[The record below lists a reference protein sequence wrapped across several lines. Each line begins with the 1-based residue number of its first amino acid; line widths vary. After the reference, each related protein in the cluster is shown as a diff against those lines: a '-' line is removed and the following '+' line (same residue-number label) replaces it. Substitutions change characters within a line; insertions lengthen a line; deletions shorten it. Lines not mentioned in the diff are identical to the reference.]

1 VLLLRSCC
9 SLFVGRALQEVI
21 EDEAVDEFSA
31 FFRGEKTP
39 KILFTTSQKPT
50 KVESSLR
57 ARPRTGGIA
66 VVMF

>member
-1 VLLLRSCC
+1 LTLLLRSCC

-50 KVESSLR
+50 KV
-57 ARPRTGGIA
+57 
-66 VVMF
+66 